1 MPTFIYSTPT
11 AVPSFDVLLAKMMP
25 SFRYFTKRLIRRMGS
40 RRIDFDD
47 VMQELVGFALELYRS
62 LVQRNKPVFYSP
74 IMKFAIKRYKEGRRF
89 AGSNT
94 TDILSEQTQRL
105 GRSDTCQL
113 SQFDGEPG
121 HRTFCFHQQQ
131 PDVAEAVQWKIDYEA
146 WLQRLSPRDQKI
158 ALDLSYGYTTSEV
171 AAKYGVSDGL
181 ISQYRKRYA
190 DSWND
195 FIADKR
201 A

>member
-1 MPTFIYSTPT
+1 
-11 AVPSFDVLLAKMMP
+11 MMP
-25 SFRYFTKRLIRRMGS
+25 HFRYFTKRLIRRNGS

-62 LVQRNKPVFYSP
+62 LVQRDKPVFYSP

-113 SQFDGEPG
+113 SLFDGEPG
-121 HRTFCFHQQQ
+121 HRGFCFHQQQ

-158 ALDLSYGYTTSEV
+158 ALDLSYGYTTGEV